1 MGNDWNALQSNRY
14 TNFKN
19 LYNSKNIDDLL
30 EKDYSYYQNKQ
41 LESDEEFSKEH
52 PDVSDKMIDDDFGY
66 RNKKDD

>member
-1 MGNDWNALQSNRY
+1 
-14 TNFKN
+14 
-19 LYNSKNIDDLL
+19 YNSKNIDDLL